1 MAERP
6 DIFPVLERELIAA
19 SASDRLQLII
29 ESRRRGACGDG
40 NDPWRTVTPAN
51 DNHCSF
57 EQMVFERA
65 VARELSG
72 ELDF

>member
-29 ESRRRGACGDG
+29 ESRRRGACGNGDG
-40 NDPWRTVTPAN
+40 PWRTATPAN
-51 DNHCSF
+51 DNHDSF